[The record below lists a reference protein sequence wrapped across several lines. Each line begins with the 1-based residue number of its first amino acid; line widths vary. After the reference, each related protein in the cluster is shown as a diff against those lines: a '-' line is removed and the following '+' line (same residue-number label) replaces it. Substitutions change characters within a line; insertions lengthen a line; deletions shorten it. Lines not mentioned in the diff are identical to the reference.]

1 MRLLRRGGETN
12 RRGAEL
18 GGEAEV
24 WLQRGGELFM
34 RRDLEGAIA
43 CFDQTIKFKPDYH
56 KAWYNRGVA
65 LLNLGCYSEAI
76 ASYDQAIKI
85 KPDFHEAW
93 YDRGVAL
100 DALGR
105 KSEAIA
111 SYDQAIKLKPDY
123 HEAWYNRGVALYALG
138 RNSEAIASYDQA
150 IKLKPDFHEAWSNRG
165 AVLSA
170 LGRNSE
176 AIACFDQAIKFK
188 PDDHQAWYNR
198 GVVLADLGRK
208 SEAIA
213 SYDQAI
219 KFKPDYH
226 EAWSNRGNALDDLG
240 RKSEAIASYDQAIKF
255 KPDYHEAWY
264 NRGVALADLGRKSE
278 AIVSYDQAIK
288 IKPDDHQAWY
298 NRGNTLADLG
308 SYSEAIA
315 SYDQAIKLKP
325 DYHEAWY
332 SRGNALYHLGRNS
345 EAIACFDQAIKLK
358 PDYHEAWFNR
368 GVALYHLGHHSEAI
382 ASYDQA
388 IKIKPDFHEAWFN
401 RGLALADL
409 GHHSE
414 AIASYDQAIKF
425 KPDLHQAWFNRGV
438 ALSEL
443 GHHSEAIA
451 SYDQAIKI
459 KPDYHKAWFNRGN
472 ALAELGRHSEAIAS
486 YDQAIKFKPDLHQAW
501 LNRGIA
507 AGKSVS
513 YSPLLTVSSDIVIQY
528 PTLNQRGYEG
538 RLASYEVGLKY
549 CHQDTN
555 PEGWGELH
563 QAMGRAYYLQ
573 GVGERN
579 HREYS
584 RKAEAEYHQALIT
597 LTKEAFPELH
607 LKVVQDLI
615 RVLFDL
621 DKHDEAKQWRRH
633 GLEVF
638 AELLNSPQK
647 SSWQKR
653 QLQAEFSGFSQM
665 RVDVLIEDG
674 DLVPALEAA
683 ERNKNFYLT
692 WILDAK
698 QENILSPSYSQIQ
711 QLINPTTAIVYW
723 HLSPFALTTFL
734 IHPGA
739 EQPIIIA
746 TPKQKQLEVWIK
758 NWDKQYQADGK
769 RHQKTDSST
778 TASED
783 LNWRENLPELLE
795 QLKDI
800 LNIPAIIESIQNTK
814 SKIQNL
820 KSKIQNP
827 KSKIQ
832 NLILVPHR
840 DLHRFPLHALFSD
853 NFTIT
858 YLPSIQIGKTLQP
871 KTDVKIW
878 HSQPLLSI
886 EYPSSEGLEILPYAE
901 IESAAITQLLQ
912 NPNSQRIS
920 HTEAS
925 KTNVQNA
932 LKTGY
937 SIFHFTG
944 HASHN
949 SQRPKE
955 SALYLSNQDYLTITD
970 ICNINFSG
978 YELVSLAA
986 CETAITGKETIKE
999 EYVGLVSAFLYKGAS
1014 YVISS
1019 QWKVN
1024 ELSSSLL
1031 MIYFYWQLKKGK
1043 SPAIAFTTATNWLR
1057 HLTNRKLEKIYK
1069 LIFPKL
1075 PKNEKTIRPFLR
1087 NQLHDLQKL
1096 ESSQKNHKLFNHPYH
1111 WAAFTITGKTNLS

>member
-1 MRLLRRGGETN
+1 MLTRLGQWLKSFLRRLFGKKPTPTRRVEPPKQPTDAEYESLFLQLLTGVKQEGWSRGDVKGFLVARKIAEAGLVGWLRRFGESLLVAHTAHDELAQRMVLLAALDVGELGEVARDIGMRLLRRGEETN
-12 RRGAEL
+12 RQGAEGGEL

-24 WLQRGGELFM
+24 WFYRGGEQYKAG
-34 RRDLEGAIA
+34 DLEGAIA
-43 CFDQTIKFKPDYH
+43 CFDQ
-56 KAWYNRGVA
+56 
-65 LLNLGCYSEAI
+65 
-76 ASYDQAIKI
+76 AIKI
-85 KPDFHEAW
+85 KPDYHQAW
-93 YDRGVAL
+93 FCQGAVL
-100 DALGR
+100 
-105 KSEAIA
+105 S
-111 SYDQAIKLKPDY
+111 
-123 HEAWYNRGVALYALG
+123 ALG

-150 IKLKPDFHEAWSNRG
+150 IKFKPDFHEAWLNWGVALSDLRRNSEAIASYDQAIKFKPNYYKAWLNRG

-176 AIACFDQAIKFK
+176 AIASYDQAIKIKPDLHEAWSNQGLVLYDLGRHSEAIASYDQAIKFKLDDHEAWYNRGVALDDLGRNSEAIASYDQAIKFK
-188 PDDHQAWYNR
+188 PDFHEAWTNRGVALSDLRRNSEAIASYDQAIKFKPDYYKAWLNRGNVFSDLGRKSEAIASYDRAIKIKPDLHEAWYNR
-198 GVVLADLGRK
+198 GNALSALGRY

-226 EAWSNRGNALDDLG
+226 EAWLDWGTLLSNNLAQHE
-240 RKSEAIASYDQAIKF
+240 EAV
-255 KPDYHEAWY
+255 
-264 NRGVALADLGRKSE
+264 N
-278 AIVSYDQAIK
+278 
-288 IKPDDHQAWY
+288 
-298 NRGNTLADLG
+298 
-308 SYSEAIA
+308 
-315 SYDQAIKLKP
+315 
-325 DYHEAWY
+325 
-332 SRGNALYHLGRNS
+332 
-345 EAIACFDQAIKLK
+345 CFDK
-358 PDYHEAWFNR
+358 
-368 GVALYHLGHHSEAI
+368 
-382 ASYDQA
+382 A
-388 IKIKPDFHEAWFN
+388 IKIKPDFHLAW
-401 RGLALADL
+401 
-409 GHHSE
+409 
-414 AIASYDQAIKF
+414 I
-425 KPDLHQAWFNRGV
+425 
-438 ALSEL
+438 
-443 GHHSEAIA
+443 
-451 SYDQAIKI
+451 
-459 KPDYHKAWFNRGN
+459 
-472 ALAELGRHSEAIAS
+472 
-486 YDQAIKFKPDLHQAW
+486 
-501 LNRGIA
+501 NRGIA

-513 YSPLLTVSSDIVIQY
+513 YNPLLTVSSDIVIQN

-563 QAMGRAYYLQ
+563 QAMGQAYYFQ

-621 DKHDEAKQWRRH
+621 DKDGEAKQWRRH

-647 SSWQKR
+647 SSLQKR
-653 QLQAEFSGFSQM
+653 QLQAEFSSFSQM

-692 WILDAK
+692 WILDAQ
-698 QENILSPSYSQIQ
+698 QENILSPSYSEIQ
-711 QLINPTTAIVYW
+711 QLINSTTAIVYW
-723 HLSPFALTTFL
+723 HLSPFALTTFI

-739 EQPIIIA
+739 DQPIIIA
-746 TPKQKQLEVWIK
+746 TPKQKELETWIK

-769 RHQKTDSST
+769 RQKKTDSST

-795 QLKDI
+795 QLSDI
-800 LNIPAIIESIQNTK
+800 LNIPAIIESIQNPSCASVAPK
-814 SKIQNL
+814 VQP
-820 KSKIQNP
+820 KIQNP
-827 KSKIQ
+827 KSKIR

-858 YLPSIQIGKTLQP
+858 YLPSIQIGRTLQP

-878 HSQPLLSI
+878 HSQPLLSV
-886 EYPSSEGLEILPYAE
+886 EYPNSEGLEILPYAE
-901 IESAAITQLLQ
+901 IESAAITQLLPH
-912 NPNSQRIS
+912 PNSKRIS

-925 KTNVQNA
+925 KTNVQKA
-932 LKTGY
+932 LETGY

-944 HASHN
+944 HGSYN
-949 SQRPKE
+949 SQHPKQ

-978 YELVSLAA
+978 YQLVSLAA

-999 EYVGLVSAFLYKGAS
+999 DYVGLVSAFLYKGAS

-1043 SPAIAFTTATNWLR
+1043 SPAIALTTATNWLR
-1057 HLTNRKLEKIYK
+1057 HLTEKKLEKIYQ
-1069 LIFPKL
+1069 LIFAKL
-1075 PKNEKTIRPFLR
+1075 PETEQPIRPFLR
-1087 NQLHDLQKL
+1087 HELHRLQQLQ
-1096 ESSQKNHKLFNHPYH
+1096 SFQKNHKLFDHHYH
-1111 WAAFTITGKTNLS
+1111 WAAFTITGKSN